1 MQDHARADAEDYARD
16 GVGEEAEGCLE
27 GGEGLDVLEAAGE
40 VVVSG

>member
-1 MQDHARADAEDYARD
+1 MQDHARADAEDDAGY
-16 GVGEEAEGCLE
+16 GVREEAEGGLE